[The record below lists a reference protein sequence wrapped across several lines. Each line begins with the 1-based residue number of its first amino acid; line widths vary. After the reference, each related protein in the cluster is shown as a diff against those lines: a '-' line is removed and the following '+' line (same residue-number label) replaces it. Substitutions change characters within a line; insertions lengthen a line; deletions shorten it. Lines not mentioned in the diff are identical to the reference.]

1 MKSFSHD
8 ITHDGVL
15 LRLSDSKRSLL
26 STNNIPLKVCDWSSS
41 GDTELLRGLAA
52 LGGILAD
59 QDANSEQVLLAHAQ
73 AAAMSDSDARALGLP
88 VSVPY
93 QLRVWSEGN
102 WTDDTYDLRSEFL
115 DSGKPV
121 YIDRRSGAFI
131 FVGRLVYRIPD
142 PLFTII
148 EEVSAFPVDRDGKIE
163 SQARISEILGDSKL
177 GAAKLNPE
185 EQVANIRI
193 RHAAGFS
200 AAITGS
206 LDDPELTPILF
217 SKQSVESISET
228 GEILDETQ
236 QILDPTQANSFVNE
250 FFKAGQVR
258 PTYVLGSGEYVFIDP
273 SVRPAFR
280 AFREISAADKETRKA
295 FIKAPNA
302 VLASRIP
309 PNVEQPEILVNHA
322 FVETAQFSDRVLGI
336 NKWEAPDLPWLADE
350 ANEWGTD
357 LIVFEQP
364 GNASPVVIPKQVLND
379 AVEAL
384 EEGVEAGMSS
394 VNVAGVEIPVS
405 SQLLAAM
412 QQMLPTSPDP
422 EPGPEPGPEPE
433 PEPKPDGPFVVE
445 TIDGFEAVNY
455 VKALHPPD
463 YQMHFAPPRA
473 LVPSTS
479 LMKHQEAGLKW
490 LISAFNTGLPGVL
503 IADDMGLG
511 KTLQALVFMALY
523 QEQVPEFKRRPCL
536 IVAPTGLLNNWL
548 REINQHLGDFGLGEV
563 TKAYGSRLKDLKA
576 DVSGRDTDFGVPMLN
591 TQRLSNSNVVL
602 TTYESLRDYQIS
614 FAQVSFGVVVFDEI
628 QKTKNPRSLLSRAA
642 AAVNGI
648 FQIGLSGTPVENSL
662 ADLWTILDV
671 LAPGLIRMSLKD
683 FMGTYAGPTD
693 NQETIEKLKKLQE
706 ELLEPSEERVH
717 PVLRRLKSQV
727 FDDGDM
733 PKKIIHPALSTS
745 MVMPPEQAEAYNAQL
760 EAVQRGQIKTIQA
773 LQAFKRISLTP
784 RPFDH
789 WLDDPIGFIS
799 ASGRLAEF
807 FKILDAIKIRDE
819 KALIF
824 VESREL
830 QPVLAQVLKER
841 YRLIKLPLVINGSV
855 SGDSRQNS
863 VNEFQKEAAGFN
875 VMLIS
880 PKAGGVGLTLT
891 AANNVVHLER
901 WWNPAVEDQCN
912 DRAYRIGQKRDV
924 NVYTPVA
931 RYPVSEVPSFDLV
944 LDGILSKK
952 RGLAES
958 LFVPSEL
965 SPEDFAEMFGGL
977 SSVGQGRAFSPITIL
992 ESYDIETGEG
1002 FEDYVADALYDC
1014 GFSVSKTK
1022 KSWDGG
1028 CDLIAKSGE
1037 SIILC
1042 QVKQVRSD
1050 KSLMQGVDEI
1060 IKAKSRY
1067 ESQKPTHLALV
1078 TNAKNVAPMQARLA
1092 HSNDVI
1098 LLLADSIARYGEAL
1112 RNKISY

>member
-1 MKSFSHD
+1 MKSFSHEV
-8 ITHDGVL
+8 THDGLL
-15 LRLSDSKRSLL
+15 LRLSESKRSLL
-26 STNNIPLKVCDWSSS
+26 SKKNIPLKIKDWSSS
-41 GDTELLRGLAA
+41 GDPDLLRGLAA
-52 LGGILAD
+52 IGEFLMEQSGESEEIL
-59 QDANSEQVLLAHAQ
+59 LPHAY
-73 AAAMSDSDARALGLP
+73 AATMSDGDARALGLP

-93 QLRVWSEGN
+93 QLRVWGEGN
-102 WTDDTYDLRSEFL
+102 WIDDTYDLKSEFL
-115 DSGKPV
+115 DGGKPIYV
-121 YIDRRSGAFI
+121 DSRNGAFV

-148 EEVSAFPVDRDGKIE
+148 EEVNAFPDDRDGKIE
-163 SQARISEILGDSKL
+163 AQARISEILGESTL
-177 GAAKLNPE
+177 GTAKLAPE

-193 RHAAGFS
+193 RHVAGFS

-206 LDDPELTPILF
+206 LDDPQVSPVLF
-217 SKQSVESISET
+217 SRHAVESVNET

-236 QILDPTQANSFVNE
+236 QILDASQSASFTSE
-250 FFKAGQVR
+250 FFKAGQAR

-280 AFREISAADKETRKA
+280 AFREISTADKDTRKA

-302 VLASRIP
+302 VLAARIP
-309 PNVEQPEILVNHA
+309 PNIEEPEISVDHA

-350 ANEWGTD
+350 TNEWGTD

-364 GNASPVVIPKQVLND
+364 GNASPVVLPKHALQD
-379 AVEAL
+379 AVEAMQ
-384 EEGVEAGMSS
+384 AGIQTGSTS
-394 VNVAGVEIPVS
+394 VNVAGIEIPVS
-405 SQLLAAM
+405 SQLLTAM
-412 QQMLPTSPDP
+412 QEMLPVSPDP
-422 EPGPEPGPEPE
+422 DPDPGPEPE
-433 PEPKPDGPFVVE
+433 PDPEPKPDGPFVVE

-455 VKALHPPD
+455 VKALQPPD

-473 LVPSTS
+473 LVPSTA

-490 LISAFNTGLPGVL
+490 LISAFNVGLPGVL

-548 REINQHLGDFGLGEV
+548 REIDQHLGDVGLGEV
-563 TKAYGSRLKDLKA
+563 TRAYGSRLKDLKA
-576 DVSGRDTDFGVPMLN
+576 GVSGKDTDFGVPMLN
-591 TQRLSNSNVVL
+591 TQRLFNSNVVL

-642 AAVNGI
+642 AAVNGA

-693 NQETIEKLKKLQE
+693 DPKTIEKLKKLQQ
-706 ELLEPSEERVH
+706 ELLEPVEGRVH
-717 PVLRRLKSQV
+717 PVLRRLKSEV
-727 FDDGDM
+727 FGEGDM
-733 PKKIIHPALSTS
+733 PKKIVHPASSTS
-745 MVMPPEQAEAYNAQL
+745 MVMPPEQAEAYNTQL
-760 EAVQRGQIKTIQA
+760 EAVQRGEIKTIQA
-773 LQAFKRISLTP
+773 LQAFKRISLAP
-784 RPFDH
+784 RPYDH
-789 WLDDPIGFIS
+789 WLDDPAGFIS
-799 ASGRLAEF
+799 ASGRLGEF
-807 FKILDAIKIRDE
+807 FRILDEIENRNE
-819 KALIF
+819 KVLVF

-841 YRLIKLPLVINGSV
+841 YSLPKLPLVINGSV
-855 SGDSRQNS
+855 SGESRQNS
-863 VNEFQKEAAGFN
+863 VNAFQQEAAGFN

-931 RYPVSEVPSFDLV
+931 RHPVAEIPSFDLV
-944 LDGILSKK
+944 LDGILSRK

-977 SSVGQGRAFSPITIL
+977 SSAGRSRGFSPMSIL

-1002 FEDYVADALYDC
+1002 FEDYVADAFFDS

-1028 CDLIAKSGE
+1028 CDLIAKSGQ
-1037 SIILC
+1037 SVVLC

-1050 KSLMQGVDEI
+1050 KTLMEGVDEI
-1060 IKAKSRY
+1060 VKARGRY
-1067 ESQKPTHLALV
+1067 ESQNPTHLVLV
-1078 TNAKNVAPMQARLA
+1078 TNAKELAPTQARLA
-1092 HSNDVI
+1092 QANGVI
-1098 LLLADSIARYGEAL
+1098 LLLGGSISHYGEAL
-1112 RNKISY
+1112 RDKTR

>member
-1 MKSFSHD
+1 MKLFSHE

-15 LRLSDSKRSLL
+15 LRLSESKRSFL
-26 STNNIPLKVCDWSSS
+26 SKREAPLRISDWSSS
-41 GDTELLRGLAA
+41 GDPQLLRGLAA
-52 LGGILAD
+52 LGELLVD
-59 QDANSEQVLLAHAQ
+59 QDANSEQVLLPHAH

-88 VSVPY
+88 ISVPY
-93 QLRVWSEGN
+93 QLRVWGEGN
-102 WTDDTYDLRSEFL
+102 WIDDTYDLKSEFL
-115 DSGKPV
+115 DSGKSV
-121 YIDRRSGAFI
+121 YIDSRSGAFI
-131 FVGRLVYRIPD
+131 FIGRLVYRIPD

-148 EEVSAFPVDRDGKIE
+148 EEVLAFPLDRDGKIE
-163 SQARISEILGDSKL
+163 SQARLSEILGASSL
-177 GAAKLNPE
+177 GTARLNPE

-193 RHAAGFS
+193 RHVAGFS

-206 LDDPELTPILF
+206 LDDPKVSPVLF
-217 SKQSVESISET
+217 SRQAVESISET

-236 QILDPTQANSFVNE
+236 QILDAAQAASFVNE
-250 FFKAGQVR
+250 FFKAGQAR

-273 SVRPAFR
+273 SVRPAFG
-280 AFREISAADKETRKA
+280 AFREISTADKETRKA
-295 FIKAPNA
+295 FVKAPNA

-309 PNVEQPEILVNHA
+309 SNVEEPEISVNNA

-336 NKWEAPDLPWLADE
+336 NKWEVPDLPWLAGE
-350 ANEWGTD
+350 TNEWGTN

-364 GNASPVVIPKQVLND
+364 GNASPVVLPKQALQE

-384 EEGVEAGMSS
+384 QQGIQAGSSS
-394 VNVAGVEIPVS
+394 VFVAGVEIPVS

-412 QQMLPTSPDP
+412 QQMLPVSPDP
-422 EPGPEPGPEPE
+422 SPEPNLDPKPDPES
-433 PEPKPDGPFVVE
+433 KPDGPFVVE
-445 TIDGFEAVNY
+445 TIDGFEVVNY
-455 VKALHPPD
+455 VKALQPPD
-463 YQMHFAPPRA
+463 HQMHFAPPRA

-490 LISAFNTGLPGVL
+490 LISAFNVGLPGVL

-548 REINQHLGDFGLGEV
+548 REISRHLGDMGLGAV
-563 TKAYGSRLKDLKA
+563 TQAYGSRLKALKTG
-576 DVSGRDTDFGVPMLN
+576 VSGRDTDYGVPMLN
-591 TQRLSNSNVVL
+591 TQRLSNSEVVL

-642 AAVNGI
+642 AAVNGT

-671 LAPGLIRMSLKD
+671 LAPGLIRMSLRD
-683 FMGTYAGPTD
+683 FMGTYAGSTD
-693 NQETIEKLKKLQE
+693 DMKIIEKLKKLQQ
-706 ELLEPSEERVH
+706 ELLEPSEGRVQ
-717 PVLRRLKSQV
+717 PVLRRLKSEV
-727 FDDGDM
+727 FSEGDM
-733 PKKIIHPALSTS
+733 PKKIIHPALSNC

-760 EAVQRGQIKTIQA
+760 EAVQKGEIKTIQA
-773 LQAFKRISLTP
+773 LQAFKRISLAP
-784 RPFDH
+784 RAYNH
-789 WLDDPIGFIS
+789 WLDDPVGFI
-799 ASGRLAEF
+799 ATSGRLGEF
-807 FKILDAIKIRDE
+807 FKILDAIKTRNE
-819 KALIF
+819 KVLVF

-841 YRLIKLPLVINGSV
+841 YGLLKLPLIINGSV
-855 SGDSRQNS
+855 SGESRQKS
-863 VNEFQKEAAGFN
+863 VDEFQEEAAGFN
-875 VMLIS
+875 VILIS

-912 DRAYRIGQKRDV
+912 DRAYRIGQRRDV
-924 NVYTPVA
+924 NVYTPAA
-931 RYPVSEVPSFDLV
+931 RHPTSEIPSFDLV
-944 LDGILSKK
+944 LDGILSRK

-958 LFVPSEL
+958 LFIPSEL
-965 SPEDFAEMFGGL
+965 SPEDFAEMFAGL
-977 SSVGQGRAFSPITIL
+977 SSAGRSRGFSAMSIL

-1002 FEDYVADALYDC
+1002 FEDYVADSFYDA
-1014 GFSVSKTK
+1014 GFSVHKTQ

-1028 CDLIAKSGE
+1028 CDLIAKSGQVVV
-1037 SIILC
+1037 LC

-1050 KSLMQGVDEI
+1050 KSLMEGVDEI

-1067 ESQKPTHLALV
+1067 RSQSPTHLVLV
-1078 TNAKNVAPMQARLA
+1078 TNAKELA
-1092 HSNDVI
+1092 STQVRRATSGEVI
-1098 LLLADSIARYGEAL
+1098 LLLGDSIAHYGQAL
-1112 RNKISY
+1112 RDKTG